1 MAFVKN
7 EVHTVYAVYAELWY
21 VRYEI
26 RAEGET
32 WAMPLKAQKTSWN
45 PDRPPE

>member
-7 EVHTVYAVYAELWY
+7 EVHTVYEELWY

-32 WAMPLKAQKTSWN
+32 WAMPLKV
-45 PDRPPE
+45 